1 MKALG
6 GEDGLGWV
14 CGWDSDQEKRTCE
27 FLFLISCMYLLIYV
41 RMTYTFGGVCC
52 LVEALLAVKFSHNG

>member
-41 RMTYTFGGVCC
+41 RMTYTFGGV
-52 LVEALLAVKFSHNG
+52 ALRRHSWQ